1 MIAQTEPITTREKL
15 TSHLSTAS
23 NEERKLSV
31 KEVSAG
37 LKAGDES
44 MLGYVYSQYVHDLYR
59 FGNQVIQNKE
69 MVKDCIQN
77 VFAGLVKNKKSLDGI
92 SSIKSYLFKSLYR
105 EIMDQAK
112 KDRKYFLG
120 HPALEN
126 QKGFE
131 IDLSCESRMIAN
143 DHQRT
148 VMHKIKEELSKLSK
162 KQKKAI
168 LLYYYEGMSQGEV
181 AELMSLKDKN
191 SVTKLIRRGL
201 DALRQNIILV
211 VTLLSCLQL
220 V

>member
-1 MIAQTEPITTREKL
+1 MIAQTDQITSKEKL
-15 TSHLSTAS
+15 SSNLSS
-23 NEERKLSV
+23 YRKNERKLSL
-31 KEVSAG
+31 EEISAG

-44 MLGYVYSQYVHDLYR
+44 VLGYVYSQYVHDLYR
-59 FGNQVIQNKE
+59 FGNQIIQNKE

-92 SSIKSYLFKSLYR
+92 NSIKSYLFKSLYR
-105 EIMDQAK
+105 EIMEQAK

-120 HPALEN
+120 HPLLEN

-131 IDLSCESRMIAN
+131 IDLSCESRMIAD
-143 DHQRT
+143 DHQRS

-191 SVTKLIRRGL
+191 SVTKLIKRGL
-201 DALRQNIILV
+201 DVLRDNIILT
-211 VTLLSCLQL
+211 VTLLSCL
-220 V
+220 

>member
-1 MIAQTEPITTREKL
+1 MIAQTDQITSKEKL
-15 TSHLSTAS
+15 SSNLSS
-23 NEERKLSV
+23 YGKNERKLSL
-31 KEVSAG
+31 EDISAG

-44 MLGYVYSQYVHDLYR
+44 VLGYVYSQHVHDLYR
-59 FGNQVIQNKE
+59 FGNQIIQNKE

-92 SSIKSYLFKSLYR
+92 HSIKSYLFKSLYR
-105 EIMDQAK
+105 EITEQAK

-120 HPALEN
+120 HPLLET

-131 IDLSCESRMIAN
+131 IDLSCESRMIAD
-143 DHQRT
+143 DHQRS

-201 DALRQNIILV
+201 DVLRENIILT
-211 VTLLSCLQL
+211 VTLLSCL
-220 V
+220 

>member
-1 MIAQTEPITTREKL
+1 MIAQTDQITTKEKPIASL
-15 TSHLSTAS
+15 TTYR
-23 NEERKLSV
+23 NDERKLSIE
-31 KEVSAG
+31 EVSAG
-37 LKAGDES
+37 LRVGDES
-44 MLGYVYSQYVHDLYR
+44 VLGYVYSQHVHDLYR
-59 FGNQVIQNKE
+59 FGNQIIQNKE

-131 IDLSCESRMIAN
+131 IDLSCESRMIAD
-143 DHQRT
+143 DHQRSM
-148 VMHKIKEELSKLSK
+148 MHKIKEELSKLSK

-201 DALRQNIILV
+201 DVLRQNIILV
-211 VTLLSCLQL
+211 VTLLSCL
-220 V
+220 